1 MTTLGICV
9 NKYFKKF
16 MDSIHTVKVTTLTV
30 EKKPVILDLLY
41 FGSLSLKIR
50 KNNFVGLFLLFYNYL
65 TFFDDFSILILESQN
80 FYQNCLVNNNGSSTY
95 L

>member
-30 EKKPVILDLLY
+30 EKKTVILDLLY
-41 FGSLSLKIR
+41 FGSLSLKTR
-50 KNNFVGLFLLFYNYL
+50 L
-65 TFFDDFSILILESQN
+65 S
-80 FYQNCLVNNNGSSTY
+80 
-95 L
+95 